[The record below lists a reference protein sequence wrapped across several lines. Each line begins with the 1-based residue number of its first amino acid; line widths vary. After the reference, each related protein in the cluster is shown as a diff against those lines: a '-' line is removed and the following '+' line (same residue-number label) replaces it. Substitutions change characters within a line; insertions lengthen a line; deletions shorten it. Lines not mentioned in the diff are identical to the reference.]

1 MWSYKN
7 AKKKQTQK
15 KLMMGCHL
23 QCRCLEATKCY
34 TWNGSYL
41 QDSIC
46 HKQPQNSCGHGRTSR
61 RRITLATRL
70 AGQISMIR
78 KEKLFLF
85 LSSSFCSDLQHPSNF
100 HSSDVV
106 AAKSSFSVSKN
117 GQKMCTLCP
126 KLPVTAN
133 IHGRTY
139 LRTPC
144 TRVPSKPWHSSTR
157 QSKYEFD
164 VDNMYILC

>member
-1 MWSYKN
+1 MRCNVKN

-117 GQKMCTLCP
+117 GQTMCTLCP
-126 KLPVTAN
+126 KSKASS
-133 IHGRTY
+133 HGEHTWAHLSTY
-139 LRTPC
+139 PLY
-144 TRVPSKPWHSSTR
+144 
-157 QSKYEFD
+157 QSALETMTLFHKTK
-164 VDNMYILC
+164 